1 MVGLCQVQPCP
12 ETSATIN
19 WLPGQE
25 REGRDWGIHNGTGV
39 GVGVIVLSASSL
51 CPVIWRQAEIA
62 EPCRSTTVY
71 SASEGSGRGH
81 VTVFTSSLTS
91 CGWSPLAGIQWLHQ
105 TLLTHI
111 LSCLIGK
118 AIKHESSRAPRLCM
132 IYFEFSVSSQITL
145 HLLVLCQK
153 TE

>member
-1 MVGLCQVQPCP
+1 MGLGQVQPSP
-12 ETSATIN
+12 ERHPLLFAGF
-19 WLPGQE
+19 LA
-25 REGRDWGIHNGTGV
+25 GTGRAESGGFTV
-39 GVGVIVLSASSL
+39 GVGWCD
-51 CPVIWRQAEIA
+51 CPPRLKPLPLVIWRQAEIA
-62 EPCRSTTVY
+62 EPRRSTTVY
-71 SASEGSGRGH
+71 SASEGRGRGH

-91 CGWSPLAGIQWLHQ
+91 CGWSSLAGIQWLHQ

-132 IYFEFSVSSQITL
+132 IYLELSVSSQITL

>member
-1 MVGLCQVQPCP
+1 MGEEEVG
-12 ETSATIN
+12 
-19 WLPGQE
+19 
-25 REGRDWGIHNGTGV
+25 GRNRP
-39 GVGVIVLSASSL
+39 SPPPAL

-62 EPCRSTTVY
+62 EPRRSTTVY
-71 SASEGSGRGH
+71 SASEGRGRGH

-91 CGWSPLAGIQWLHQ
+91 CGWSSLAGIQWLHQ

-132 IYFEFSVSSQITL
+132 TYSEFFGFL
-145 HLLVLCQK
+145 ADYLPFAGLLPGG
-153 TE
+153 